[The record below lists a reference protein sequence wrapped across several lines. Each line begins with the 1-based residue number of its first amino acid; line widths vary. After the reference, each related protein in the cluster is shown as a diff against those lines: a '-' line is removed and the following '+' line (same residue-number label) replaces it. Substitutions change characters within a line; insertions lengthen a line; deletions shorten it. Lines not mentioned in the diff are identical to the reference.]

1 MKILPV
7 SRLLTVKDLGLRSNS
22 PKQFPKEVGTEVQ
35 LKPSQRPLLIIL
47 PYHTSAL
54 SAPLFFKKKLNFLL
68 SCSPYVLCYI
78 CAPHPSTIYLLLSGS
93 KERWSKEKAQQGSKE
108 QSYYYSMQFHRHN
121 WELTEKKK

>member
-35 LKPSQRPLLIIL
+35 LKPSQRPLLIIV

-54 SAPLFFKKKLNFLL
+54 SAPPFFKKIKLSAKLFSLCPLL
-68 SCSPYVLCYI
+68 YLCSTSLHNLP
-78 CAPHPSTIYLLLSGS
+78 PS
-93 KERWSKEKAQQGSKE
+93 
-108 QSYYYSMQFHRHN
+108 
-121 WELTEKKK
+121 